1 MGGMTTAKRLARRM
15 MGWVSS
21 WEGAPTNKKGRLLI
35 VAAVWSPFL
44 IPLVVYG
51 AVLTSGE
58 PRDLFATV
66 LLTLVIATTFI
77 LVGLATFMIMF
88 AKAVPGP

>member
-1 MGGMTTAKRLARRM
+1 

-21 WEGAPTNKKGRLLI
+21 WEGAPTTKKGRLLI

-51 AVLTSGE
+51 AVLTGGE

-77 LVGLATFMIMF
+77 LVGFATLMIIF

>member
-1 MGGMTTAKRLARRM
+1 M

-21 WEGAPTNKKGRLLI
+21 WEGAPTTKKGRLLI
-35 VAAVWSPFL
+35 LAAVWSPFL

-51 AVLTSGE
+51 LVLTGGG

-66 LLTLVIATTFI
+66 LLTLVIATTFL
-77 LVGLATFMIMF
+77 LVGLATCMILF

>member
-21 WEGAPTNKKGRLLI
+21 WEGAPTSKKGRLLI

-66 LLTLVIATTFI
+66 LLTLVIAATFI
-77 LVGLATFMIMF
+77 LVGLATCMLLF
-88 AKAVPGP
+88 AKGVPRP

>member
-1 MGGMTTAKRLARRM
+1 MTTAKRLAKRM
-15 MGWVSS
+15 MGWVSW
-21 WEGAPTNKKGRLLI
+21 WEGAPTTRKGRLLI

-51 AVLTSGE
+51 MVLTSGE

-66 LLTLVIATTFI
+66 LLTLVIATTFFA
-77 LVGLATFMIMF
+77 VALATCMILF
-88 AKAVPGP
+88 AKGVPRP